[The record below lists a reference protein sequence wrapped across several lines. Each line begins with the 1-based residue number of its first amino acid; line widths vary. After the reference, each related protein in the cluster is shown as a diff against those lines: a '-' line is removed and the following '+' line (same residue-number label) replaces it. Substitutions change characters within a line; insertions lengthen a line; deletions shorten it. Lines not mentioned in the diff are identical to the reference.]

1 MKYFIAVKMPDADED
16 YSCWKVEM
24 FEFKSKKSRQKFIND
39 IEEEGSFID
48 YCISEVKWIII
59 TGLSKT

>member
-1 MKYFIAVKMPDADED
+1 MKYLIAVKMPDADEN
-16 YSCWKVEM
+16 YSELKVEM
-24 FEFKSKKSRQKFIND
+24 FEFKSKKSRQEFIND
-39 IEEEGSFID
+39 IEKEGSFID